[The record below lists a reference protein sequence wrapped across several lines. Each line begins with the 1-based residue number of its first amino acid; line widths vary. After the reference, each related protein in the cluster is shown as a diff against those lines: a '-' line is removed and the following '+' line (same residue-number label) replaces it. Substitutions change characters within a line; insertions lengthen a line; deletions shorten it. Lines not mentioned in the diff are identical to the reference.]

1 LDSVKSTWA
10 QKLEVAR
17 MEYKEKKEKYQ
28 TVMIPQPS
36 GEQIEVDPKEEASLV
51 EVFQDVL
58 DKLYD
63 VGKKDQLLKFFK
75 LVQDGKFLLK
85 CHFHFLGHT

>member
-36 GEQIEVDPKEEASLV
+36 GEQIEVQIMTDEH
-51 EVFQDVL
+51 EVLSQV
-58 DKLYD
+58 
-63 VGKKDQLLKFFK
+63 
-75 LVQDGKFLLK
+75 
-85 CHFHFLGHT
+85 